1 MKDRSRT
8 ASWSLPC
15 PTQRAAL
22 LAAAVLVGVA
32 IEHAAA
38 QNAQPA
44 SPQAASAAPAANA
57 APAPQAEAPARSATA
72 PAVSD
77 PMLAP
82 PPAAA
87 RQIASWNEGLR
98 LVRTRSP
105 KYLAGVQRLRQAEAR
120 SRIALAGVLPQ
131 LNGQGTYTH
140 EFLTD
145 QATVGGKQVDAPLN
159 DVFGVGATLRQ
170 PIIDL
175 RALRGVGTG
184 ELNERATQLSLIEE
198 RRQIA
203 LDVVGAMLSS
213 LAAGRVAELNR
224 KGLQAALERL
234 ALANAR
240 QQFGRGTLLDV
251 DRAQQDVAAARAA
264 LIDGDEALLQTREA
278 LGLLLGSERAIAVD
292 AGLDLPGFER
302 AVAQTCKLTRDV
314 EQRPDVAAA
323 RARLEVSERL
333 VDDAELRD
341 LPTLDL
347 VSELRHETK
356 VTVGPKTTWN
366 VQGVL
371 TVPLYD
377 GGARYG
383 VRRENLAL
391 AEQARQALIDTRLTA
406 LLAITRA
413 TRAVAVTEAARDVAH
428 TQRELA
434 RSIDQ
439 RIRQGYAGG
448 LGTSL
453 DLVTSAQSLRQAENR
468 LALLELEVAKA
479 RAGALLA
486 RAECMY

>member
-1 MKDRSRT
+1 VT
-8 ASWSLPC
+8 
-15 PTQRAAL
+15 
-22 LAAAVLVGVA
+22 
-32 IEHAAA
+32 
-38 QNAQPA
+38 
-44 SPQAASAAPAANA
+44 
-57 APAPQAEAPARSATA
+57 
-72 PAVSD
+72 D

-82 PPAAA
+82 PAVPAT
-87 RQIASWNEGLR
+87 QIASWDEGLR

-120 SRIALAGVLPQ
+120 SRIALAGMLPQ
-131 LNGQGTYTH
+131 LNGQGSFTH
-140 EFLTD
+140 EFFTD
-145 QATVGGKQVDAPLN
+145 EATVAGRQVEAPLN
-159 DVFGVGATLRQ
+159 DVFGVSATLRQ
-170 PIIDL
+170 PILDL
-175 RALRGVGTG
+175 RALRGIGTG
-184 ELNERATQLSLIEE
+184 ELNERAAQLSLVEE

-203 LDVVGAMLSS
+203 LDVVEAMLSS
-213 LAAGRVAELNR
+213 LAAARVAELNR

-234 ALANAR
+234 ALASAR
-240 QQFGRGTLLDV
+240 QQYGRGTLLDV
-251 DRAQQDVAAARAA
+251 DRAQQDVAAARAD
-264 LIDGDEALLQTREA
+264 LIAGDESLQQTREA
-278 LGLLLGSERAIAVD
+278 LGLLLGSDNAIGVD
-292 AGLDLPGFER
+292 GALDLAAFER

-314 EQRPDVAAA
+314 EQRPDVASA
-323 RARLEVSERL
+323 RARVQVAERL
-333 VDDAELRD
+333 IDDAELRY

-356 VTVGPKTTWN
+356 VTVGPKTTWD

-377 GGARYG
+377 GGARYA
-383 VRRENLAL
+383 VTREQRAL
-391 AEQARQALIDTRLTA
+391 AEQARQQLIDTRLSA
-406 LLAITRA
+406 LLAIARA

-434 RSIDQ
+434 ASIDQ

-479 RAGALLA
+479 RAGAVLA